1 MLSRSVTS
9 SRIYIFEP
17 GHDPR
22 TGALS
27 FSDEPVPAQVTQIRG
42 QHEGT
47 PFGHKSPRGTWDMVS
62 FAPGL
67 SSLGLVLD
75 TQRGSEIISTQDLSY
90 CHIKCNQETVE
101 RSRRSLKGKKEES
114 LDFLIPGYLKVYS
127 SALVCKGNVM
137 GQNSLDLCWA
147 LPLDGLQYISILQMS
162 GWN

>member
-9 SRIYIFEP
+9 SRIYSFEP

-27 FSDEPVPAQVTQIRG
+27 FSAEPVPAQVTQIRG

-47 PFGHKSPRGTWDMVS
+47 SFGHKSPRGTWDMVS

-75 TQRGSEIISTQDLSY
+75 TQKGYEIISTQDLSY
-90 CHIKCNQETVE
+90 CHIKCN
-101 RSRRSLKGKKEES
+101 
-114 LDFLIPGYLKVYS
+114 
-127 SALVCKGNVM
+127 
-137 GQNSLDLCWA
+137 
-147 LPLDGLQYISILQMS
+147 
-162 GWN
+162 